1 MTRAHRSLW
10 ILTAL
15 TTLTAGVL
23 AQALATPAS
32 LTADIVVVLSAL
44 LLAVSATLLA
54 RVIRHL
60 TRPAGTRHPQ
70 PPRG

>member
-23 AQALATPAS
+23 AQALAAPAS

-44 LLAVSATLLA
+44 LLAISATLLA

-60 TRPAGTRHPQ
+60 ARPADTRRPH